1 MIPSV
6 ETDAEFRLAFAATP
20 FTVVFGHT
28 SVLSQ
33 VMPRL
38 LLVLANRLGK
48 P

>member
-1 MIPSV
+1 MAI
-6 ETDAEFRLAFAATP
+6 DAAAGLAFAATLT
-20 FTVVFGHT
+20 TVVLGHT

-33 VMPRL
+33 MTPRP